1 MTVVERD
8 GVGLVEPTQED
19 IDHVKAAEGRGDF
32 EPDPGDPI
40 GDLIKVPIHRLLV
53 VDTATGERLGLV
65 SWHPEMYGPTIGCL
79 AWNIG
84 IGLLPSARGRGVG
97 SLAQRLLVEHL
108 FATTSYDRIEADTDV
123 ENIAEQKALA
133 KAGLRREGVIR
144 GAHTRGGVR
153 RDMVLF
159 GILRT
164 DLVEPG
170 GSA

>member
-8 GVGLVEPTQED
+8 GVALVEPTQED
-19 IDHVKAAEGRGDF
+19 IDHIKDGDRGEFHADEGESVR
-32 EPDPGDPI
+32 E
-40 GDLIKVPIHRLLV
+40 LIKVPIHRLLV
-53 VDTATGERLGLV
+53 VDTVTGERLGLV
-65 SWHPEMYGPTIGCL
+65 NWLPVMYGPTMACV

-97 SLAQRLLVEHL
+97 TLAQRLLVEHL
-108 FATTSYDRIEADTDV
+108 FATTPYDRIEADTEV
-123 ENIAEQKALA
+123 LNIAEQRALE
-133 KAGLRREGVIR
+133 KAGLRREGVLR
-144 GAHTRGGVR
+144 GVHPRDGIR
-153 RDMVLF
+153 RDVVKY

>member
-1 MTVVERD
+1 MTVAERD
-8 GVGLVEPTQED
+8 GVALVEPTQED
-19 IDHVKAAEGRGDF
+19 IDHVKAGYSGEF
-32 EPDPGDPI
+32 EPDEGESVH
-40 GDLIKVPIHRLLV
+40 DLIKVQIHRLLV
-53 VDTATGERLGLV
+53 VDAGTGERLGMV
-65 SWHPEMYGPTIGCL
+65 SWHVEMYGPTVGCV

-97 SLAQRLLVEHL
+97 TLAQRLLVEHL
-108 FATTSYDRIEADTDV
+108 FATTPYGRIEAGTDA
-123 ENIAEQKALA
+123 ENIAEQRALE

-153 RDMVLF
+153 RDMVSY